1 MKRRDII
8 DLVLLGA
15 LWGAS
20 FLFQR
25 IAVPAFGALPLAAV
39 RIAVAALI
47 LLPLLV
53 WRGGLADLRQRP
65 GSFLMLGALNT
76 AVPFVLFA
84 WALLTITAG
93 VAAILN
99 ATAPMFAALVA
110 WAWMRER
117 PGALQ
122 ALGLLIGFGGVLWLV
137 SARAGLDVEGIRW
150 PIVAG
155 LAACLCYGIAG
166 NYARRSFASVSPL
179 AMATGS
185 QITATL
191 LLLPFA
197 IWTWPASMPGTRD
210 WAAALVL
217 GVFCTGLA
225 YLLFFR
231 LLTHVGAARAMTVTF
246 LIPAFAMIWGRLF
259 LHEPITLSMLLG
271 CAVVLL
277 GTAIATGL
285 VRGPA
290 KHTRA
295 RRDCPGVGNRDDTA

>member
-8 DLVLLGA
+8 DLVLLAA

-39 RIAVAALI
+39 RIAVAALV
-47 LLPLLV
+47 LLPLLA
-53 WRGGLADLRQRP
+53 WRGGLADIRRRP
-65 GSFLMLGALNT
+65 GSFLMLGAVNT

-84 WALLTITAG
+84 WAVLTITAG

-110 WAWMRER
+110 WVWLRER

-122 ALGLLIGFGGVLWLV
+122 ALGLVIGFGGVLWLV
-137 SARAGLDVEGIRW
+137 SARAGLDVEGARG

-155 LAACLCYGIAG
+155 LVACLCYGMAG
-166 NYARRSFASVSPL
+166 NYARKSFADVSPL

-185 QITATL
+185 QIAATL

-197 IWTWPASMPGTRD
+197 IWMWPAVLPGARD

-231 LLTHVGAARAMTVTF
+231 LLTRVGAARAMTVTF
-246 LIPAFAMIWGRLF
+246 LIPAFAMLWGALF
-259 LHEPITLSMLLG
+259 LGERVTVTMLAG
-271 CAVVLL
+271 CAVILL
-277 GTAIATGL
+277 GTALASGLIKRPAQAARPATD
-285 VRGPA
+285 PA
-290 KHTRA
+290 
-295 RRDCPGVGNRDDTA
+295 RD